1 MRILDKIQ
9 KVRAKLVQAGIDER
23 LDAELLVSAS
33 LEQSRTWLLAHSN
46 DEFNI
51 KADERLNELVNRRLD
66 REPLPYILG
75 YREFYGL
82 DFIVTPDVL
91 IPRPET
97 ELLVETVLKWSQDKV
112 NVDILEIGTG
122 SGCIGITLAV
132 MNPTLRVVATDRSEK
147 ALSIAKKNFDLQADK
162 IGDRLSL
169 LHANWLEPFQDTSV
183 DVVVANL
190 PYVALTESSILPEE
204 VRRWEPSMALYADD
218 EGLAAFEIVIP
229 EAKRV
234 LKPSGLIALEVGYT
248 QSDRVNDLLVN
259 SGFMEIQIVN
269 DLAGIPRVVWGNA
282 PPSSN

>member
-112 NVDILEIGTG
+112 DVDILEIGSG

-132 MNPTLRVVATDRSEK
+132 MNPTLRVVATDRSKK
-147 ALSIAKKNFDLQADK
+147 ALSIAKKNFDIQADK

-190 PYVALTESSILPEE
+190 PYVALAEIAILPEE

-218 EGLAAFEIVIP
+218 EGLAAFQIVIP

-234 LKPSGLIALEVGYT
+234 LKPSGLLALEVGYT
-248 QSDRVNDLLVN
+248 QSDRVNDLLVK
-259 SGFMEIQIVN
+259 SGFIEVQIVN

-282 PPSSN
+282 PPS

>member
-147 ALSIAKKNFDLQADK
+147 ALSIAKKNFDIQADK